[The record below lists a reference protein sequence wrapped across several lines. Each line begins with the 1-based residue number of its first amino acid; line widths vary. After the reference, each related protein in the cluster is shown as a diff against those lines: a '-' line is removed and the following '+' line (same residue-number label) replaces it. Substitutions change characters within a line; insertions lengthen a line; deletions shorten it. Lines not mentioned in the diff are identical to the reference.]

1 MCYNDSTPVNR
12 KLVASEPGRR
22 EGFFMRRIGGNKA
35 LALFVMAA
43 FAASIAVFP
52 AAPAMAQT
60 TVQQAEF
67 QLVVIPMASKL
78 PADSGEYPVWIQLQT
93 VKGASPVQA
102 TADISI
108 MLSTSDDSIIKPRDG
123 PTLLAG
129 ESMVMGTIATTAKAG
144 AAEIT
149 AIAEG
154 ISVGKASVS
163 TVALGSLEPSIL
175 SINAGSGEFIP
186 NPAFPGKL
194 YVQLLNSANVPTATK
209 ASMNVYLSSSNPK
222 VGSVPFFVTIP
233 AGSSGVLADF
243 TPTSEQGTATLTASA
258 NGFSPGEVEIE
269 TVGPAGSRL
278 VVEMAPST
286 IPAPFGYYS
295 YFTVQI
301 QDSGNIPVKADK
313 PITVTL
319 SSSNTN
325 IMDIPSA
332 VTIPAGSSYAMEKV
346 KSRGTIGSATISASA
361 QGLSPGS
368 VTVNMTGENW
378 GDPSASKLISV
389 SALPTKIA
397 PDNTETAN
405 IIVQV
410 TDSSGRPYSFQSYH
424 YTLMD
429 LTSSDPSFVVTSEF
443 LKAEA
448 TFAVG
453 TVKSPYEGSATIAAS
468 RNSYM
473 TGSAGIE
480 SRGSIPIGLE
490 VAQLHEVI
498 LANNVA
504 APSVILGLVDA
515 KGNPTFAQKDVV
527 ISLSSSDTGVATV
540 ELSEFIPKGKYY
552 ALVDVNPIK
561 AGTTTITASA
571 AGLASGS
578 IDIKTVGSTGDSSSY
593 KLAIQAPTTI
603 LADGNTYGAV
613 FVQLQNSAGN
623 PVPADSDIRVSLSSS
638 SASAASVENS
648 VTINAGSTFAVGQ
661 ITPTTTPSKFKVS
674 ASSTGYTTVST
685 DITTSGQALTI
696 VRTTDLPRSA
706 QFGEKIKVGVD
717 VFAAGLPVEGAL
729 VQIGGNGAEVTEAVT
744 DANGH
749 AEGMYIP
756 TEPGRTAITVTA
768 SKPGYKLTT
777 ASYPITLDQTVDV
790 YVAATTEAGKP
801 IAVQAKITGSNTKTV
816 NVKAGVP
823 SGLDDV
829 KFGTYKVGVPD
840 EFTAAGA
847 RYTFVSWA
855 DGVTENPRTE
865 TVIRDSGFTA
875 VYSADF
881 LLAIATERGTVTGSG
896 YYPEGSIAAFSISQT
911 SFDGFPID
919 QTFAGWSGDVRVA
932 SPTGEVTMDGPKTI
946 TAEWSAG
953 YIKLIALLGAAGG
966 GGFVAYFKVLKPK
979 KEAIQ
984 KAKAPDLDW
993 YKK

>member
-1 MCYNDSTPVNR
+1 
-12 KLVASEPGRR
+12 
-22 EGFFMRRIGGNKA
+22 MRRIGKNKA
-35 LALFVMAA
+35 LALFVLAA
-43 FAASIAVFP
+43 FAASIAVIP
-52 AAPAMAQT
+52 AAPALAQS

-67 QLVVIPMASKL
+67 QLAVIPIASKL
-78 PADSGEYPVWIQLQT
+78 PADGAEYPVWLQLQT
-93 VKGASPVQA
+93 VKGSSPVQA
-102 TADISI
+102 TSDMNI

-123 PTLLAG
+123 PTLMSG
-129 ESMVMGTIATTAKAG
+129 ESMVMATIATTAKAG

-154 ISVGKASVS
+154 ISVGKASIS

-175 SINAGSGEFIP
+175 SINAGSAEFIP
-186 NPAFPGKL
+186 NPAFPGKF

-243 TPTSEQGTATLTASA
+243 TPTFEQGTATLTASA
-258 NGFSPGEVEIE
+258 NGFSPGEVEIK
-269 TVGPAGSRL
+269 TVGPAGSKL
-278 VVEMAPST
+278 VVEMAPPT

-301 QDSGNIPVKADK
+301 QDSGSLPVKADK

-325 IMDIPSA
+325 IMDVPSK

-346 KSRGTIGSATISASA
+346 KSRGTIGSATVSASA
-361 QGLSPGS
+361 QGLTPGS

-378 GDPSASKLISV
+378 GDAGSSKLISV
-389 SALPTKIA
+389 FALPTKIA
-397 PDNTETAN
+397 PDNTEIAN

-429 LTSSDPSFVVTSEF
+429 LTSSDPSFVITSEF

-448 TFAVG
+448 TFAIG
-453 TVKSPYEGSATIAAS
+453 TAKSAYEGSATIAAS

-473 TGSAGIE
+473 TGSTGID

-490 VAQLHEVI
+490 ASQLHEVI
-498 LANNVA
+498 LANNMA
-504 APSVILGLVDA
+504 AQSVILGLVDS

-527 ISLSSSDTGVATV
+527 INLSSSDTGVATV
-540 ELSEFIPKGKYY
+540 EVSQFIPKGKYY
-552 ALVDVNPIK
+552 ALVDVTPIK
-561 AGTTTITASA
+561 AGTATITASA

-578 IDIKTVGSTGDSSSY
+578 LDIKTVGSTGDSSSY
-593 KLAIQAPTTI
+593 KLAIKAPTTM
-603 LADGNTYGAV
+603 LADGNTYNAV

-623 PVPADSDIRVSLSSS
+623 PVPAGSDVRVSLSSS
-638 SASAASVENS
+638 SATGATVESN
-648 VTINAGSTFAVGQ
+648 VTIEKGSSFAVGE
-661 ITPTTTPSKFKVS
+661 ITPSTTPTKFKIS

-685 DITTSGQALTI
+685 EITTSGQALTI
-696 VRTTDLPRSA
+696 VRTTDLPRTA
-706 QFGEKIKVGVD
+706 QFGEKLKVGVN

-729 VQIGGNGAEVTEAVT
+729 VQIGGNAAEVTEAYT

-756 TEPGRTAITVTA
+756 TEPGRNAITVTA

-790 YVAATTEAGKP
+790 YVAARTEAGKP
-801 IAVQAKITGSNTKTV
+801 IAVQAKITGTSTKTV
-816 NVKAGVP
+816 NVAAGVP
-823 SGLDDV
+823 SGLDNV
-829 KFGTYKVGVPD
+829 KFGTFKISVPD
-840 EFTAAGA
+840 EFAAAGA

-855 DGVTENPRTE
+855 DGVTDNPRTE
-865 TVIRDSGFTA
+865 NVIRDSGFTA
-875 VYSADF
+875 VYSAEF
-881 LLAIATERGTVTGSG
+881 LLAIATEQGTVTGSG
-896 YYPEGSIAAFSISQT
+896 YYPEGARAAFSISQT
-911 SFDGFPID
+911 NFDGFPID
-919 QTFAGWSGDVRVA
+919 KTFAGWSGDVRIA
-932 SPTGEVTMDGPKTI
+932 SPSGEVTMDGPKTL
-946 TAEWSAG
+946 TADWSTG
-953 YIKLIALLGAAGG
+953 YLKLIALLGAAGG
-966 GGFVAYFKVLKPK
+966 GGFVAYFKVIKPK
-979 KEAIQ
+979 RAAVQ
-984 KAKAPDLDW
+984 KARAPDLDW